1 MKLKSLLFIGLT
13 AAMIFAGCKK
23 DEELATPSISIDPT
37 TLNIKEGGATE
48 TIVLSSSRD
57 WTVEIP
63 ETAKGWVTVS
73 PSSGSAAESQTIEI
87 KVESN
92 EGQPERSATLTFKAS
107 LASAVLEISQDG
119 EKMASIT
126 VAEFLKKEVN
136 PDVWYQLTG
145 TIKNISNTS
154 YGNFDLVDETG
165 SVYVYGLT
173 KTKVE
178 KNDQSFSELG
188 LKEGDI
194 VTLMGTR
201 DAYEEKDGTIKDE
214 VGGPAYYISHKAG
227 QGGSDEPDTPEG
239 AVYFNDFDKGT
250 AAKTEDKW
258 PDLAENLDLWNGHTG
273 SGAANVTYTS
283 AGAELRNTFSSNVTD
298 ASGKNNVFFNSVGD
312 SHYLQIEKIALPE
325 AGADYT
331 LSFLSTKSKGQFST
345 DEFKVSVSGD
355 GSSWTPVTYDVP
367 EGLGTKW
374 GLFSATFTAPA
385 GAQNLYIKF
394 EVTVGSVYRLD
405 DVALLPA
412 DEVEEPQ
419 PETPSLAVST
429 QTLSVP
435 ATSGTTTFDI
445 TANVD
450 WTVVSSDA
458 TNFSVSDAAGNGN
471 KKITVNYTANETTEP
486 RNATITVATTDEEVA
501 TKSFEIKVT
510 QAAKAGEPEPSVVTI
525 DVESLDANLAE
536 LSNGSYG
543 EYKDAPVNGTI
554 DGIGFS
560 AQNIMANQKNNTVS
574 GIAAHQLIQMKE
586 KTGFISNTT
595 AKEIK
600 SLKVYMV
607 DKDSDPD
614 DIEKDMAMLGVWLG
628 TSENPTTPAT
638 VTHTL
643 ETIDLETDL
652 NLRLYVCTVTITD
665 SPTYFKV
672 TSEDGAIWISKI
684 EVEF

>member
-63 ETAKGWVTVS
+63 ETAKDWVTVS
-73 PSSGSAAESQTIEI
+73 PSRGSAAESQTIEI

-92 EGQPERSATLTFKAS
+92 EGLPERSATLTFKAS
-107 LASAVLEISQDG
+107 LASAVLEISQEG
-119 EKMASIT
+119 EKMASIS
-126 VAEFLKKEVN
+126 VKDFLAKAVDDN
-136 PDVWYQLTG
+136 VWYQLTG
-145 TIKNISNTS
+145 TITDLYNTE
-154 YGNFDLVDETG
+154 YGNFHLVDETG
-165 SVYVYGLT
+165 DVLVYGLT
-173 KTKVE
+173 KAKVE
-178 KNDQSFSELG
+178 KNDKSFSELG
-188 LKEGDI
+188 LKEGDV

-201 DAYEEKDGTIKDE
+201 DEFKGTAQ
-214 VGGPAYYISHKAG
+214 VGGPAYYISHEAG

-250 AAKTEDKW
+250 AAKTENKW

-283 AGAELRNTFSSNVTD
+283 AGADLRNTFSSNVTD

-331 LSFLSTKSKGQFST
+331 LSFLSTKSEGQFST

-367 EGLGTKW
+367 EGLGTQW
-374 GLFSATFTAPA
+374 GLFSATFTAPE
-385 GAQNLYIKF
+385 GAQSLYIKF
-394 EVTVGSVYRLD
+394 EVTVGNVYRLD

-412 DEVEEPQ
+412 GEVEDPQ

-458 TNFSVSDAAGNGN
+458 TNFNVSDASGNGN
-471 KKITVNYTANETTEP
+471 KTITVTYTANETTEP

-510 QAAKAGEPEPSVVTI
+510 QAAKAGDPEPSVVTI

-536 LSNGSYG
+536 LSNGNYG

-560 AQNIMANQKNNTVS
+560 AQNIMANQKNNIVS

>member
-92 EGQPERSATLTFKAS
+92 EGRPERSATLTFKAS
-107 LASAVLEISQDG
+107 LASAVLEISQEG
-119 EKMASIT
+119 EKMASIS
-126 VAEFLKKEVN
+126 VKDFLAKAVDDN
-136 PDVWYQLTG
+136 VWYQLTG
-145 TIKNISNTS
+145 TITDLYNTE
-154 YGNFDLVDETG
+154 YGNFHLVDETG
-165 SVYVYGLT
+165 DVLVYGLT
-173 KTKVE
+173 KAKVE
-178 KNDQSFSELG
+178 KNDKSFSELG
-188 LKEGDI
+188 LKEGDV

-201 DAYEEKDGTIKDE
+201 DEFKGTAQ
-214 VGGPAYYISHKAG
+214 VGGPAYYISHEAG

-250 AAKTEDKW
+250 AAKTEEGW
-258 PDLAENLDLWNGHTG
+258 PDLSENLDLWNWHTG

-283 AGAELRNTFSSNVTD
+283 AGADLRNTFSSNVTD

-331 LSFLSTKSKGQFST
+331 LSFLSTKSEGQFST

-374 GLFSATFTAPA
+374 GLFSATFTAPE
-385 GAQNLYIKF
+385 GAQSLYIKF
-394 EVTVGSVYRLD
+394 EVTVGNVYRLD

-412 DEVEEPQ
+412 GEVEDPQ

-458 TNFSVSDAAGNGN
+458 TNFSVSDASGNGN
-471 KKITVNYTANETTEP
+471 KTITVTYTANETTEP

-536 LSNGSYG
+536 LSNGGYG

-560 AQNIMANQKNNTVS
+560 AQNIMANQKNNIVS

>member
-1 MKLKSLLFIGLT
+1 MLSQ
-13 AAMIFAGCKK
+13 
-23 DEELATPSISIDPT
+23 
-37 TLNIKEGGATE
+37 TL
-48 TIVLSSSRD
+48 
-57 WTVEIP
+57 P

-214 VGGPAYYISHKAG
+214 VGGPAYYISHEAG
-227 QGGSDEPDTPEG
+227 QGGSYEPDTPEG

-273 SGAANVTYTS
+273 SGTANVAYTS

-331 LSFLSTKSKGQFST
+331 LSFLSTKSEGQFST

-429 QTLSVP
+429 QTLTVP

-458 TNFSVSDAAGNGN
+458 TNFSVSDASGNGN
-471 KKITVNYTANETTEP
+471 KTITVNYTANETTEP

-510 QAAKAGEPEPSVVTI
+510 QAAEAGEPEPSVVT
-525 DVESLDANLAE
+525 LDLASIE
-536 LSNGSYG
+536 
-543 EYKDAPVNGTI
+543 
-554 DGIGFS
+554 
-560 AQNIMANQKNNTVS
+560 S
-574 GIAAHQLIQMKE
+574 GIAALNDGSYKNYSSE
-586 KTGFISNTT
+586 KTGTIGGVTFAASNICANPKDGTVKVDAHQVLQIRKSSDGGYIKNT
-595 AKEIK
+595 SAAEIK
-600 SLKVYMV
+600 SLKVYLL
-607 DKDSDPD
+607 DKAKNGDNDLE
-614 DIEKDMAMLGVWLG
+614 DIKISLG
-628 TSENPTTPAT
+628 TTADPTDVAEF
-638 VTHTL
+638 THTEESITL
-643 ETIDLETDL
+643 TGDAYAGDVEFPV
-652 NLRLYVCTVTITD
+652 YVLDVTITD
-665 SPTYFKV
+665 APTYFKI
-672 TSEDGAIWISKI
+672 TSSAAIWISKI

>member
-92 EGQPERSATLTFKAS
+92 EGKPERSATLTFKAS

-201 DAYEEKDGTIKDE
+201 DAYEEKDGTIKAE
-214 VGGPAYYISHKAG
+214 VGGPAYYISHEAG

-283 AGAELRNTFSSNVTD
+283 AGADLRNTFSSNVTD

-331 LSFLSTKSKGQFST
+331 LSFLSTKSEGQFST

-374 GLFSATFTAPA
+374 GLFSATFTVPA

-458 TNFSVSDAAGNGN
+458 TNFSVSDASGNGN
-471 KKITVNYTANETTEP
+471 KTITVTYTANETTEP

-510 QAAKAGEPEPSVVTI
+510 QAAKAEEPVQGGTYTFDAPAFVEAFNYTGNAYVGKESEETASYDGINYTVTN
-525 DVESLDANLAE
+525 VMPN
-536 LSNGSYG
+536 SNDGNKHIAAKQFLQLK
-543 EYKDAPVNGTI
+543 KDAGYIYNATP
-554 DGIGFS
+554 
-560 AQNIMANQKNNTVS
+560 
-574 GIAAHQLIQMKE
+574 IAM
-586 KTGFISNTT
+586 
-595 AKEIK
+595 K
-600 SLKVYMV
+600 SLKIYVLAESDGFTVATGTAAKPETEASTSMTTEQVTMTGYTKGEDPYDTDVNLNVYTV
-607 DKDSDPD
+607 ELTD
-614 DIEKDMAMLGVWLG
+614 
-628 TSENPTTPAT
+628 NPQ
-638 VTHTL
+638 
-643 ETIDLETDL
+643 
-652 NLRLYVCTVTITD
+652 
-665 SPTYFKV
+665 YFKIDA
-672 TSEDGAIWISKI
+672 TATLWINKI
-684 EVEF
+684 VVEY

>member
-37 TLNIKEGGATE
+37 TLNVKEGGATE

-73 PSSGSAAESQTIEI
+73 PSSGSAVESQTIEI

-107 LASAVLEISQDG
+107 LASAVLEISQEG
-119 EKMASIT
+119 EKMASIS
-126 VAEFLKKEVN
+126 VKDFLAKAVDDN
-136 PDVWYQLTG
+136 VWYQLTG
-145 TIKNISNTS
+145 TITDLYNTE
-154 YGNFDLVDETG
+154 YGNFHLVDETG
-165 SVYVYGLT
+165 DVLVYGLT
-173 KTKVE
+173 KAKVE
-178 KNDQSFSELG
+178 KNDKSFSELG
-188 LKEGDI
+188 LKEGDV

-201 DAYEEKDGTIKDE
+201 DEFKGTAQ
-214 VGGPAYYISHKAG
+214 VGGPAYYISHEAG

-250 AAKTEDKW
+250 AAKTEEGW
-258 PDLAENLDLWNGHTG
+258 PDLSENLDLWNWHTG

-283 AGAELRNTFSSNVTD
+283 AGADLRNTFSSNVTD

-331 LSFLSTKSKGQFST
+331 LSFLSTKSEGQFST

-374 GLFSATFTAPA
+374 GLFSATFTAPE
-385 GAQNLYIKF
+385 GAQSLYIKF
-394 EVTVGSVYRLD
+394 EVTVGNVYRLD

-412 DEVEEPQ
+412 GEVEDPQ

-458 TNFSVSDAAGNGN
+458 TNFSVSDASGNGN
-471 KKITVNYTANETTEP
+471 KTITVTYTANETAEP

-536 LSNGSYG
+536 LSNGGYG

-560 AQNIMANQKNNTVS
+560 AQNIMANQKNNIVS